1 MFYPNEVA
9 ELVVVRRSADDRS
22 SYSRGVP
29 SKFHVGTGNGRQ
41 YKQTVSFGEFRK
53 RLYRRS
59 GATACNATL
68 LDLERSSVYWCDED
82 TRLQAYTWLRI
93 AHTLFLTVSP
103 SHMHTKATIYWRPLR
118 YLSVECHT
126 PSFHSSPPLVIDVFA
141 RAFELANVNLTL
153 GITVESFAEEASRRS
168 RETLLDFRQS
178 SRFSLLIFRC
188 RFRFEYSGFHYEVRG
203 ACVRRSRE

>member
-1 MFYPNEVA
+1 MSIGERRVFLFP
-9 ELVVVRRSADDRS
+9 RRS
-22 SYSRGVP
+22 
-29 SKFHVGTGNGRQ
+29 SKFRVGTGNGRQ
-41 YKQTVSFGEFRK
+41 YKQTVSFGEFRD

-59 GATACNATL
+59 GATACTATL

-126 PSFHSSPPLVIDVFA
+126 PSFHSSPPSLSTFLHA
-141 RAFELANVNLTL
+141 PSSWRA
-153 GITVESFAEEASRRS
+153 
-168 RETLLDFRQS
+168 
-178 SRFSLLIFRC
+178 
-188 RFRFEYSGFHYEVRG
+188 
-203 ACVRRSRE
+203 